1 MKQGKCLSVAGVC
14 VGLCRWWSGKVS
26 LRMVIKLEQKKK
38 KQKKKN
44 KKTKLE
50 QRLGQREGAGHTET

>member
-38 KQKKKN
+38 KSKKKN
-44 KKTKLE
+44 KKQNLSKD
-50 QRLGQREGAGHTET
+50 